1 MHTLRGK
8 KALVTGAAT
17 GIGRAIAIGLAREGV
32 HLYLVDVDDVS
43 LESAARK
50 ARSHGVEVVTR
61 HCDLADSA
69 HLAATV
75 EAVLAHWGHLNILI
89 NNAGI
94 ADRCHTHE
102 MHDSEWDRIVTVNLL
117 APIAL
122 TRMLLPTLLA
132 NDAHLLNVCSIFGL
146 TTTRKLAAYQTSKF
160 GLVGF
165 TAALRAEYGSPE
177 FGVTAVCP
185 GFVQTPLLKRIVD
198 TRSRR
203 VLVPPAWMVTTPEK
217 VAARALDAIRK
228 NKGIVVV
235 TAFARINW
243 LVARLSPGLIDFLNR
258 RPWRYWRN
266 QRLRRPSDATAESM
280 SVTPRGAS
288 PPRA

>member
-1 MHTLRGK
+1 MNTLRGK
-8 KALVTGAAT
+8 KALITGAAS
-17 GIGRAIAIGLAREGV
+17 GIGRAIAIGLAREAV

-43 LESAARK
+43 LESVARE
-50 ARSHGVEVVTR
+50 ARSHGIEVVTR
-61 HCDLADSA
+61 CCDLADSA
-69 HLAATV
+69 QIAATV
-75 EAVLAHWGHLNILI
+75 EGVLAHWGHLNILI

-102 MHDSEWDRIVTVNLL
+102 MRDTEWDRIIAVNLL

-177 FGVTAVCP
+177 FGVTALCP
-185 GFVQTPLLKRIVD
+185 GFVQTPLMKRIAD
-198 TRSRR
+198 AHRYW
-203 VLVPPAWMVTTPEK
+203 VPSAWMYATPEK
-217 VAARALDAIRK
+217 VAARALDAIRR

-235 TAFARINW
+235 TPVARINW
-243 LVARLSPGLIDFLNR
+243 LIARLSPGLIDSLYR
-258 RPWRYWRN
+258 RPWRYWRKR
-266 QRLRRPSDATAESM
+266 RLRHPPDAIAESL
-280 SVTPRGAS
+280 SITPPGS
-288 PPRA
+288 PPPRV